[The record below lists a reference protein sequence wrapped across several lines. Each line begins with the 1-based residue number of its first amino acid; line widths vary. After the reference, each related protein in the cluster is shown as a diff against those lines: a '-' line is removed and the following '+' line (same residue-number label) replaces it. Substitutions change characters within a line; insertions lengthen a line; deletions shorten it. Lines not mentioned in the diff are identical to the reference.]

1 MTAAAPRIRAAAPQ
15 ASDPAI
21 HPFDPPGLTHEQAG
35 DANAVAR
42 RCAPVPVRIGGLEIE
57 APLAITPT
65 LAPPDAAGI
74 AIALRFGPGRLVL
87 QVPALLV
94 EQALAEAAGL
104 PAAELEPELA
114 ALLLEA
120 VAAELLPG
128 LEVAAGVPIAVES
141 VGAAAP
147 AFTPVFRCTVAFRHG
162 FAETALHL
170 AADDAARPALR
181 RLIDAAPAVPAPCAG
196 LPVPLAIRIGAV
208 RLALAELQGIA
219 PGDVVF
225 PDVACRAGEA
235 LVVYG
240 EGRGEAWSHTAK
252 HDRGAV
258 TVTGP
263 PRPLALQDGGGWMA
277 DSDSEALP
285 PAERLG
291 ELPVTLVFEL
301 GRSEL
306 PLAAVQGLAPGMV
319 IPLGRDPGEAVDIV
333 ANGRRIGRGE
343 IVRVEDELG
352 VRVVRL
358 FADE

>member
-1 MTAAAPRIRAAAPQ
+1 MTAAAPRIHAADP
-15 ASDPAI
+15 SDPADL
-21 HPFDPPGLTHEQAG
+21 PYDPPRLTREQAG

-42 RCAPVPVRIGGLEIE
+42 RCVPVPVRIGGLEIE

-65 LAPPDAAGI
+65 LSPPDADGT
-74 AIALRFGPGRLVL
+74 AITLRLGPGRLAL
-87 QVPALLV
+87 LVPPLLV

-104 PAAELEPELA
+104 PVAELEPELA

-120 VAAELLPG
+120 VLSELLPV
-128 LEVAAGVPIAVES
+128 LEAAAGVSIVIES
-141 VGAAAP
+141 IGPAP
-147 AFTPVFRCTVAFRHG
+147 AFVPAFRCAVAIRHA

-170 AADDAARPALR
+170 AADAAARPALG
-181 RLIDAAPAVPAPCAG
+181 RLIDAAPALPAPCAG

-208 RLALAELQGIA
+208 RLSLAELKGIE

-240 EGRGEAWSHTAK
+240 EGWSHAAK
-252 HDRGAV
+252 HDRETV
-258 TVTGP
+258 TVAGP
-263 PRPLALQDGGGWMA
+263 RRPLALQDGGGWMA
-277 DSDSEALP
+277 DSDPAA
-285 PAERLG
+285 PAERLDQ
-291 ELPVTLVFEL
+291 LPVTLVFEL

-306 PLAAVQGLAPGMV
+306 PLAAVQGLAPGAV

-343 IVRVEDELG
+343 IVRIENELG
-352 VRVVRL
+352 IRVVRL
-358 FADE
+358 FGDE

>member
-1 MTAAAPRIRAAAPQ
+1 MTAAAPRIRAADPLAT
-15 ASDPAI
+15 DPAAR
-21 HPFDPPGLTHEQAG
+21 PYDPPRLTREQAG
-35 DANAVAR
+35 DANAAAR

-65 LAPPDAAGI
+65 LSLPDTDGVAVT
-74 AIALRFGPGRLVL
+74 LRLGPGRLML
-87 QVPALLV
+87 LVPALLV
-94 EQALAEAAGL
+94 EQALAEAAAL

-114 ALLLEA
+114 SLLLEA
-120 VAAELLPG
+120 LASELLPT
-128 LEVAAGVPIAVES
+128 LEAAAGVPIAIES
-141 VGAAAP
+141 VDPAVAAFAP
-147 AFTPVFRCTVAFRHG
+147 AFHCVVAIRHA

-170 AADDAARPALR
+170 AADAAARPALR
-181 RLIDAAPAVPAPCAG
+181 RLIGAAPSLPAPCAG
-196 LPVPLAIRIGAV
+196 LPVPLAVRIGAV
-208 RLALAELQGIA
+208 RLSLAELKGIE

-225 PDVACRAGEA
+225 PDVSCRPGEA
-235 LVVYG
+235 LVIYG
-240 EGRGEAWSHTAK
+240 EGWSHLAK

-263 PRPLALQDGGGWMA
+263 RRPLALQDGGWWMA
-277 DSDSEALP
+277 DSDSDAAAP

-306 PLAAVQGLAPGMV
+306 PLAAVQGLAPGAV

-343 IVRVEDELG
+343 IVRIEDELG

-358 FADE
+358 FGDE

>member
-1 MTAAAPRIRAAAPQ
+1 MTAAAPRIRAADPQ

-21 HPFDPPGLTHEQAG
+21 RPFDPPALSREQAG
-35 DANAVAR
+35 DANAAAR

-65 LAPPDAAGI
+65 LAPPDADGTT
-74 AIALRFGPGRLVL
+74 IALRLGAGRVALLV
-87 QVPALLV
+87 PPLLV
-94 EQALAEAAGL
+94 EQAIAETAGL
-104 PAAELEPELA
+104 PAADLEPELA

-120 VAAELLPG
+120 VAAELLPA
-128 LEVAAGVPIAVES
+128 LEAAAGVPIAIES
-141 VGAAAP
+141 IGPVPAFAP
-147 AFTPVFRCTVAFRHG
+147 AFRCAVAIRHA
-162 FAETALHL
+162 FAETTLHL
-170 AADDAARPALR
+170 AADAAARPALR
-181 RLIDAAPAVPAPCAG
+181 RLIGAAPALPAPCAG
-196 LPVPLAIRIGAV
+196 LPVPLAVRIGAV
-208 RLALAELQGIA
+208 RLSLAELRGIE

-235 LVVYG
+235 LVIYG
-240 EGRGEAWSHTAK
+240 EGWSHTAK

-263 PRPLALQDGGGWMA
+263 RRPLALQDGGWWMA
-277 DSDSEALP
+277 DSDSDAAP

-306 PLAAVQGLAPGMV
+306 PLAAVQGLAPGAV
-319 IPLGRDPGEAVDIV
+319 IPLGRDPGEAVEIV

-343 IVRVEDELG
+343 IVRIEDELG
-352 VRVVRL
+352 IRVVRL
-358 FADE
+358 FGDE